1 MKSNLESGLQTLL
14 DVEVAML
21 ETWLSVQASNAESMA
36 NSYEI
41 RECIYQLIGEP
52 GETISELKDAAEIQR
67 QLDRDLA
74 PFMAS
79 HDYVG
84 YFITDKTKE
93 ILAASHSELVGR
105 DDVREYMAF
114 LSRVM
119 EGETVVSPPFESV
132 VGIKVASGELRQQ
145 QPTMYV
151 CAPIRNRNFQ
161 VVGALALQIRPEREF
176 TRILQLG
183 RFGDSGET
191 YAFGKDGRIVSNS
204 RFDDDLILLGLLPDE
219 EESQSILKLQ
229 IRDPLGDMT
238 AGYRPNIRRADLPLT
253 KMAASAVEGNSAVDV
268 NGYRDY
274 RGVEVVGAW
283 TWIPE
288 FEIGVA

>member
-1 MKSNLESGLQTLL
+1 MLMMKLRRFLRGSRSSSSHAVGHMTFAKSNVGRTMSRAGSFLKRELWIWPVIAVLILAFVAFWSRRAIETTMKSNLESGLQTLL

-183 RFGDSGET
+183 LS
-191 YAFGKDGRIVSNS
+191 
-204 RFDDDLILLGLLPDE
+204 LIH
-219 EESQSILKLQ
+219 I
-229 IRDPLGDMT
+229 
-238 AGYRPNIRRADLPLT
+238 
-253 KMAASAVEGNSAVDV
+253 
-268 NGYRDY
+268 
-274 RGVEVVGAW
+274 
-283 TWIPE
+283 
-288 FEIGVA
+288 